1 MMKKTLCALAL
12 IGAAAISQAGTTEGF
27 EVRGNLEAKGWIFN
41 NASSP
46 AGITNWY
53 QGDASLFSA
62 QSGADDS
69 YLAANYNNAGAGGT
83 IDNLFMTSL
92 FSTDN
97 FGSVSFWA
105 RADGAAGFSDS
116 LSYGLFDA
124 AGNAISVADQ
134 FIVPTDG
141 WHQYS
146 LNFAGTGAG
155 TMARLGVRYTGAADT
170 SNYVG
175 VDSLQI
181 DLPEPATP
189 LMLGIGFLGLLAA
202 RRRKPR

>member
-12 IGAAAISQAGTTEGF
+12 IGAAAISQAATTEGF
-27 EVRGNLEAKGWIFN
+27 EAVGGLEAKGWVFH
-41 NASSP
+41 NASAPGGS
-46 AGITNWY
+46 TNWY
-53 QGDASLFSA
+53 QGDVGQFSA
-62 QSGADDS
+62 QAGPDDS
-69 YLAANYNNAGAGGT
+69 YIAANYNSAAAGGT

-92 FSTDN
+92 FSTTN
-97 FGSVSFWA
+97 FGAVSFWA
-105 RADGAAGFSDS
+105 RAGNDPLYSDS
-116 LSYGLFDA
+116 LSFSLFDA
-124 AGNAISVADQ
+124 AGNVIGLPQEFV
-134 FIVPTDG
+134 VPTDA
-141 WHQYS
+141 WHQYT
-146 LNFAGTGAG
+146 LNFAGTGAE
-155 TMARLGVRYTGAADT
+155 TMARFGVRYTGAADT